1 MIIIISI
8 FIYIIDEDSID
19 VNADDELSEI
29 NIEEWK
35 KQQDLIGCFECSKIN
50 SDNTRIPGYVM
61 VKCQ

>member
-35 KQQDLIGCFECSKIN
+35 KK
-50 SDNTRIPGYVM
+50 M
-61 VKCQ
+61 